1 MNCRK
6 TGPAGQS
13 TMPSTRNPH
22 RQDQPPITRST
33 TQHDGASGR
42 KDGGAT
48 PRCEQRPRRDGG
60 AGVVRPALDARLEGE
75 SGVRP
80 NLSIPFRSPG
90 LAERVPFGNG
100 SHFWVMLPE
109 AAGIMG
115 RMELAA
121 TWWAFVQGLGVTS
134 GERDPAG
141 MVRALVG
148 DDIPIE
154 VLATD
159 KWNCRMLL
167 ADHVQI

>member
-1 MNCRK
+1 M
-6 TGPAGQS
+6 
-13 TMPSTRNPH
+13 
-22 RQDQPPITRST
+22 
-33 TQHDGASGR
+33 
-42 KDGGAT
+42 
-48 PRCEQRPRRDGG
+48 
-60 AGVVRPALDARLEGE
+60 
-75 SGVRP
+75 RP
-80 NLSIPFRSPG
+80 NLSILFRSPG